1 MSETTLTMDIRTQ
14 GSAGIIDI
22 KGDVTS
28 ASEERL
34 MDAYGAATDKGAKR
48 VVLNFEGLDYM
59 NSGGIGLLV
68 TMLVRAQR
76 RGQKVSAF
84 GLSDHY
90 KQIFQLTRLDDAI
103 SIYETEQDALAG
115 A

>member
-1 MSETTLTMDIRTQ
+1 MSESTLTMGVRSEGT
-14 GSAGIIDI
+14 AGIIDI

-28 ASEERL
+28 ASEQVL
-34 MDAYGAATDKGAKR
+34 MDAYGEATEQGAKR

-59 NSGGIGLLV
+59 NSSGIGLLV

-76 RGQKVSAF
+76 HGQTVSAF

-103 SIYETEQDALAG
+103 SIHDTEQEALA
-115 A
+115 

>member
-1 MSETTLTMDIRTQ
+1 MSESTLTMGVRTE
-14 GSAGIIDI
+14 GAAGIIDV

-28 ASEERL
+28 ASEQTL
-34 MDAYGAATDKGAKR
+34 MDAYGEATDQGAKR
-48 VVLNFEGLDYM
+48 IVLNFEGLDYM
-59 NSGGIGLLV
+59 NSSGIGLLV

-76 RGQKVSAF
+76 HGQKVCAF

-103 SIYETEQDALAG
+103 SIYENEQDALT
-115 A
+115 

>member
-1 MSETTLTMDIRTQ
+1 MNDSTLTMGIRTE

-28 ASEERL
+28 ASEQPL
-34 MDAYGAATDKGAKR
+34 MDAYGEATDEGAKR

-76 RGQKVSAF
+76 HGQKVCAF

-103 SIYETEQDALAG
+103 SIYDTEQDALAS